1 MLLGDFMSKLSN
13 VITMLQLLQT
23 GRKYSISELS
33 NILEVSERMIRVY
46 KEDLEKAG
54 IYIDTIM
61 GPYGGYVLNQSVRI
75 PVRKFKMKDAKLL
88 DKYISLETDKEIK
101 EKLVLLQD
109 KIKGVYIGSKQEAKE
124 LNLQEE
130 TGKKYNILTRAIK
143 EKRKVKILYYSYGKG
158 ENERIIDPAEMFL
171 FHDGWYCAA
180 FCEKKQDIRH
190 FELKRI
196 IKYELLEE
204 KYE

>member
-1 MLLGDFMSKLSN
+1 MSKVSN
-13 VITMLQLLQT
+13 AITMLELLQT
-23 GRKYSISELS
+23 GKKYSINELS
-33 NILEVSERMIRVY
+33 NKLEVSERMIRVY

-61 GPYGGYVLNQSVRI
+61 GPYGGYVLNQRVRMPI
-75 PVRKFKMKDAKLL
+75 RKFKLKDAELL
-88 DKYISLETDKEIK
+88 NTYITQEKDEKKKEELII
-101 EKLVLLQD
+101 LQD
-109 KIKGVYIGSKQEAKE
+109 KIKGVYIGSKQEEQE
-124 LNLQEE
+124 LNLKDEN
-130 TGKKYNILTRAIK
+130 GKKYNLLTRAIK

-158 ENERIIDPAEMFL
+158 ENERIIDPIEMFL
-171 FHDGWYCAA
+171 FQEGWYCAA

-196 IKYELLEE
+196 IKYKLLNE

>member
-1 MLLGDFMSKLSN
+1 MSKISN
-13 VITMLQLLQT
+13 VITMLELLES
-23 GRKYSISELS
+23 GRKYSIKELS
-33 NILEVSERMIRVY
+33 DKLEVSERMIRVY

-61 GPYGGYVLNQSVRI
+61 GPYGGYVLNQSIRM

-88 DKYISLETDKEIK
+88 DKYIASEKDKDIK
-101 EKLVLLQD
+101 DKLILLQD
-109 KIKGVYIGSKQEAKE
+109 KIKGVYTGSKQEEKE
-124 LNLQEE
+124 LNLKDE
-130 TGKKYNILTRAIK
+130 TVKKYNLLTRAIK

-171 FHDGWYCAA
+171 FKDGWYCAA
-180 FCEKKQDIRH
+180 YCETKNDIRH

-196 IKYELLEE
+196 RKYELLDK

>member
-1 MLLGDFMSKLSN
+1 MSKVSN
-13 VITMLQLLQT
+13 ILTMLELLQT
-23 GRKYSISELS
+23 GRKYSINELS

-61 GPYGGYVLNQSVRI
+61 GPYGGYVLNQRVRM
-75 PVRKFKMKDAKLL
+75 PVRKFKMQDAKLL
-88 DKYISLETDKEIK
+88 DKYISNENNKEIK

-109 KIKGVYIGSKQEAKE
+109 KIKGVYIGSKQEEIE
-124 LNLQEE
+124 LNLKEDI
-130 TGKKYNILTRAIK
+130 GKKYNLLTRAIK
-143 EKRKVKILYYSYGKG
+143 EKRKVKILYYSYGEG
-158 ENERIIDPAEMFL
+158 ENERVIDPVEMFL
-171 FHDGWYCAA
+171 FQDGWYCAA
-180 FCEKKQDIRH
+180 FCEKRQDIRH

-196 IKYELLEE
+196 IKYELLYE

>member
-1 MLLGDFMSKLSN
+1 MSKVSN
-13 VITMLQLLQT
+13 VITMLELLQS
-23 GRKYSISELS
+23 GRKYSINELA

-61 GPYGGYVLNQSVRI
+61 GPYGGYVLNQRVRM
-75 PVRKFKMKDAKLL
+75 PVRKFKMKDAELL
-88 DKYISLETDKEIK
+88 NKYIFSENDNELKERLI
-101 EKLVLLQD
+101 LLQD
-109 KIKGVYIGSKQEAKE
+109 KIKGIYIGSKQEERE
-124 LNLQEE
+124 LNLKDEM
-130 TGKKYNILTRAIK
+130 GKKYNLLTRAIK

-158 ENERIIDPAEMFL
+158 ENERVIDPAEMFL
-171 FHDGWYCAA
+171 FKEGWYCAA

-196 IKYELLEE
+196 IKYELLNE

>member
-1 MLLGDFMSKLSN
+1 MGDFMSKISN
-13 VITMLQLLQT
+13 VLTMLQLLKS
-23 GRKYSISELS
+23 GRKYSIRELS
-33 NILEVSERMIRVY
+33 NELEVSERMIRVY

-61 GPYGGYVLNQSVRI
+61 GPYGGYVLNQSVRM

-88 DKYISLETDKEIK
+88 DKYIASEKDSDIK
-101 EKLVLLQD
+101 DELILLQD
-109 KIKGVYIGSKQEAKE
+109 KIKGVYIGSKQEEKE
-124 LNLQEE
+124 LNLKDE
-130 TGKKYNILTRAIK
+130 TSKKYNLLTRAIK

-171 FHDGWYCAA
+171 FQNGWYCAA
-180 FCEKKQDIRH
+180 FCENRQDFRH

-196 IKYELLEE
+196 IKYELLDE
-204 KYE
+204 KYK